1 MSNIRRQSIV
11 SSIIVYFGFAMG
23 FVNTYLFTKEGHFTE
38 TQYGLVQTFLAI
50 AQLMC
55 SVAALGMQSYI
66 YKFYPYYN
74 DNLEPKQND
83 MLSFALL
90 TCISGFLIVS
100 GAGIVMK
107 DIVVRKYSA
116 NAPELIK
123 FYYWLFPFGLG
134 LTIYSV
140 LEAYGW
146 QLKKSVLTNY
156 LREVQFRLFTTILII
171 LFYTGILPVF
181 DDFIK
186 VYSFTYLLLA
196 AILFGYFITKK
207 KVHLTLKPSIVT
219 RKFFKKILA
228 LCAFV
233 WSGGLV
239 FNLAQVFDTL
249 VLAAVLQNG
258 FAFVAIYS
266 LAQNMSSLIQAPQ
279 RGIISASVA
288 PLSKA
293 WKDKNYNKIQQ
304 IYYRSSINQLLF
316 SIGMFL
322 LIVLNFND
330 GILTFNLKDTY
341 LNALPVFLLIGL
353 MRILDMGTGVNAQ
366 ILATSIY
373 WRFEFFTGIILICL
387 VLPLNYFLTKSYG
400 VIGPAI
406 ANLLSFTIYNAI
418 RCVFLYR
425 KYKMTPFSMKSLYT
439 VFLGLAVFAVCYFLF
454 NDKQGFLWI
463 VVRSSLFVLLYISSA
478 LLFRLSPDIEPVLLT
493 LLGKLRMIFKRK

>member
-1 MSNIRRQSIV
+1 MSNIRRQSII

-38 TQYGLVQTFLAI
+38 TQYGLIQTFLAI

-74 DNLEPKQND
+74 DNLEPKKND
-83 MLSFALL
+83 MISFALL
-90 TCISGFLIVS
+90 TCITGFILVS
-100 GAGIVMK
+100 GAGIVLK
-107 DIVVRKYSA
+107 DLVVRKYST

-134 LTIYSV
+134 LTVYSV

-171 LFYTGILPVF
+171 LFYIGILPYF
-181 DDFIK
+181 DDFVKI
-186 VYSFTYLLLA
+186 YSLTYLLLA
-196 AILFGYFITKK
+196 LILFLYLLIKK
-207 KVHLTLKPSIVT
+207 KIYLTLKPSRVT
-219 RKFFKKILA
+219 KKFLKKILA

-279 RGIISASVA
+279 RGIISAAIA

-293 WKDKNYNKIQQ
+293 WKDKDFNKIQQ

-316 SIGMFL
+316 SVGMFL

-330 GILTFNLKDTY
+330 GILTFNLRDTY

-353 MRILDMGTGVNAQ
+353 MRILDMGTGLNAQ
-366 ILATSIY
+366 IIATSIY
-373 WRFEFFTGIILICL
+373 WRFEFFTGIILISL
-387 VLPLNYFLTKSYG
+387 VLPLNYFLTKTYG

-406 ANLLSFTIYNAI
+406 ANLISFTIYNTI

-425 KYKMTPFSMKSLYT
+425 KYKMTPFSIKSLYT
-439 VFLGLAVFAVCYFLF
+439 VLLGLAVFALCYFLF
-454 NDKQGFLWI
+454 NDRQGFLWI
-463 VVRSSLFVLLYISSA
+463 VIRSSMFIILYSSA
-478 LLFRLSPDIEPVLLT
+478 AFLLKISPDLYPVLLT
-493 LLGKLRMIFKRK
+493 IGDKLRVRKRK